1 MQVEMRMLIHS
12 FTKDI
17 DLCDSFKNS
26 FIFVFVFLGN
36 GNVRALIYRRD
47 YSNKDVCL
55 HNLGD
60 NCIVFEHFTASIGDL
75 LVAN

>member
-36 GNVRALIYRRD
+36 GKVRALIYRRD

-60 NCIVFEHFTASIGDL
+60 NCIVFENFTASIGDL